1 MMVTVLQLQPVLL
14 SIAPVSVAVML
25 YAMKR
30 KKVWLMRLSLI
41 GMVLSVL
48 LLFAFQYLDYRHLEN
63 CLQQGEVYK
72 PFQSQ
77 CFKFN

>member
-30 KKVWLMRLSLI
+30 KKLWLMRVSLL
-41 GMVLSVL
+41 GMVLSVF
-48 LLFAFQYLDYRHLEN
+48 LLFAFQYLDYRYLES
-63 CLQQGEVYK
+63 CLQQGEVYN
-72 PFQSQ
+72 PLQNS
-77 CFKFN
+77 CIKFN